1 MSRCLLSISSSS
13 SSVSCHV
20 VSSLSSKELEIRVNP
35 RQISMKKILSE
46 ALLISSLSRLQYIEQ
61 VMKSKLK
68 TRAKKGAAV
77 NIKML
82 GSCLMIST
90 TSVRIQVSIHAMSG
104 ELQVSNC
111 DSFSSLQGRYERL
124 LREAEMFKSNEDKAI
139 GHFIDLILF
148 DDDTTTSE
156 NNIYEF

>member
-1 MSRCLLSISSSS
+1 M
-13 SSVSCHV
+13 
-20 VSSLSSKELEIRVNP
+20 
-35 RQISMKKILSE
+35 
-46 ALLISSLSRLQYIEQ
+46 
-61 VMKSKLK
+61 
-68 TRAKKGAAV
+68 

-124 LREAEMFKSNEDKAI
+124 LRETEMFKSNEDKAI